1 MVKKQPNP
9 YLGASSGE
17 ELAPTQ
23 RLAHDIV
30 ALRRDL
36 IPSVERIMNADLGE
50 ATIDALGLFQRALTD
65 LADPN
70 RDPAV
75 AIEAA
80 RNGRQIVLS

>member
-1 MVKKQPNP
+1 MAKKQSNP
-9 YLGASSGE
+9 YLAASSGE

-36 IPSVERIMNADLGE
+36 MPSVERIMNAGLGE
-50 ATIDALGLFQRALTD
+50 ATIEALGLFQRALGD

-75 AIEAA
+75 AIDAV
-80 RNGRQIVLS
+80 RTGRQIVHS